1 LFSTGFSFTQNFP
14 QVTSGRVSALL
25 LDNGLPAF
33 TASLPNID
41 PTLANGGTIEYMNPG
56 AGKPGYMSSWTFN
69 LQRELPGQF
78 LLDIGYIGQRGTN
91 LPSGLENLN
100 QVDVKYLALG
110 NTLNADINSAAARA
124 AGIGLP
130 YAGFT
135 GSVSQALRPYPQ
147 FSDIRN
153 LYEPIG
159 WSTYQAMQMRLQKRY
174 SSGVNFLAAY
184 TLSKSLVSGGGYTG
198 LGDDAAG
205 SRPLDTANRKIE
217 KRLAAFDTP
226 QNLVLSWGYELPFG
240 KGKRFLSSA
249 GRAANL
255 IAGGWQVNAIQ
266 RYVSGTPIGVGGG
279 GVIPLS
285 NGGNRPNVVLG
296 GSPRTNVSR
305 GDFDP
310 ARDRYL
316 DISAFSQPAPFTI
329 GNAPPVLP
337 NVRTFALFNEDFSV
351 LKDFRIYEAHRIQFR
366 AEFFDIFNRV
376 VFGAPGANIN
386 APATFG
392 KIGGQANS
400 PRNIQLGLKYV
411 F

>member
-1 LFSTGFSFTQNFP
+1 
-14 QVTSGRVSALL
+14 
-25 LDNGLPAF
+25 
-33 TASLPNID
+33 
-41 PTLANGGTIEYMNPG
+41 M
-56 AGKPGYMSSWTFN
+56 
-69 LQRELPGQF
+69 
-78 LLDIGYIGQRGTN
+78 
-91 LPSGLENLN
+91 
-100 QVDVKYLALG
+100 
-110 NTLNADINSAAARA
+110 
-124 AGIGLP
+124 
-130 YAGFT
+130 
-135 GSVSQALRPYPQ
+135 
-147 FSDIRN
+147 
-153 LYEPIG
+153 
-159 WSTYQAMQMRLQKRY
+159 
-174 SSGVNFLAAY
+174 
-184 TLSKSLVSGGGYTG
+184 
-198 LGDDAAG
+198 
-205 SRPLDTANRKIE
+205 
-217 KRLAAFDTP
+217 
-226 QNLVLSWGYELPFG
+226 SWGYELPFG
-240 KGKRFLSSA
+240 QGKRFLSSA

-316 DISAFSQPAPFTI
+316 DIAAFSQPAAFTI

-376 VFGAPGANIN
+376 VFGAPGTNIN